1 MAEQQPSN
9 ATERLRDVM
18 REGFT
23 LALGAASWAYE
34 KGDKLVGTWMD
45 QGNVT
50 RVEGRRKFDEF
61 ASRTKK
67 TGEEW
72 GRAMSDRV
80 RSATSSVPVASRDQV
95 ENLER
100 RIEELTR
107 QIEELKAGGSGSAGT
122 AATRPV
128 KRPGS

>member
-1 MAEQQPSN
+1 M
-9 ATERLRDVM
+9 M

-23 LALGAASWAYE
+23 LMLGAASWAYE
-34 KGDKLVGTWMD
+34 QGDRLVGTWMD
-45 QGNVT
+45 QGKVT

-61 ASRTKK
+61 ATRTRK

-72 GRAMSDRV
+72 SRAVSDRV
-80 RSATSSVPVASRDQV
+80 RSATSSVPVASREHV
-95 ENLER
+95 ESLER

-107 QIEELKAGGSGSAGT
+107 QVEELKGGGSAAGGATGT
-122 AATRPV
+122 KPL

>member
-23 LALGAASWAYE
+23 LMLGAASWAYE
-34 KGDKLVGTWMD
+34 QGDKLVGTWMD

-61 ASRTKK
+61 ATRTRK

-72 GRAMSDRV
+72 GRAVSDRV
-80 RSATSSVPVASRDQV
+80 RTATSSVPVASRDQV
-95 ENLER
+95 ESLER

-107 QIEELKAGGSGSAGT
+107 QIEELKAGGSASAG
-122 AATRPV
+122 AATTRPV
-128 KRPGS
+128 RRPGT